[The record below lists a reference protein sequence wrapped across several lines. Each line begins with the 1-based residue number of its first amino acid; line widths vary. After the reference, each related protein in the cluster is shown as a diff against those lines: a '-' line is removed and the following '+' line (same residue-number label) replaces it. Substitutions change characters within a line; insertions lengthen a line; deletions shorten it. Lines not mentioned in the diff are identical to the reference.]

1 MLHLQCTK
9 KVLKIVGETKDGPVP
24 LKPTL
29 LFWHVNEFRVAKRKL
44 LLFTNDL
51 TYYSVFWYPAT
62 KPHILNMMNV
72 LASELMES
80 LMDAGF
86 TTSQV
91 EEYFTGFDHA
101 IFTPTSSRQVLGV
114 MNDLKHQFL
123 VLMSDYYEEP
133 LSFKEITKRLNK
145 TPYRIPG
152 HKMCYPVEAFAE
164 RLNIVSIG
172 VE

>member
-9 KVLKIVGETKDGPVP
+9 KVLKIVGETKNGPVP
-24 LKPTL
+24 LKPSL
-29 LFWHVNEFRVAKRKL
+29 LSWHVNEFRVDRRKL

-62 KPHILNMMNV
+62 KPHILNMKNV

-80 LMDAGF
+80 LMNAGF
-86 TTSQV
+86 TPDQV

-101 IFTPTSSRQVLGV
+101 FFTPTSSRQVLGV
-114 MNDLKHQFL
+114 MNDLKKQLTFF
-123 VLMSDYYEEP
+123 MSDYYEDP
-133 LSFKEITKRLNK
+133 LSFKEITRRINK

-152 HKMCYPVEAFAE
+152 HKMCYPIEAFLE
-164 RLNIVSIG
+164 RIDMVNKDSL
-172 VE
+172 